1 MRSRLRTAASAIS
14 AERRSPCAAHE
25 VRLRLLEVLER
36 AAADRLQFALPLL
49 GGLRQQEPRARL
61 LDAGD
66 GGDEIVVAL
75 HELAG
80 FDGEQRRA
88 ALDQVAGPGDQ
99 LADPAGE
106 GREDRRRRVL
116 VDRDL
121 AVGRAFVAEGDLAH
135 RREPEARPLRVA
147 RPEGAVGLA
156 RTLLRTRHRVAGSGV
171 EAPEA
176 DHRRRHDHG
185 SAGRDPQAISPEARP
200 QRRIGLRGHERGSP
214 VGMFRETAQPS
225 PFRLRQPDGAMS
237 QGAC

>member
-14 AERRSPCAAHE
+14 AERRSPCAPTRSDCACSRSFSAPPRIACRSRCRFSA
-25 VRLRLLEVLER
+25 VCASRSRER
-36 AAADRLQFALPLL
+36 AFSTPATAVTRSFWPCTNSLASMANS
-49 GGLRQQEPRARL
+49 GAPRSTKSPGRAISWLTRP
-61 LDAGD
+61 
-66 GGDEIVVAL
+66 EI
-75 HELAG
+75 
-80 FDGEQRRA
+80 
-88 ALDQVAGPGDQ
+88 
-99 LADPAGE
+99 

-156 RTLLRTRHRVAGSGV
+156 RILLGTRHRVAGRGV

-200 QRRIGLRGHERGSP
+200 QRRVGLRGHERGSP
-214 VGMFRETAQPS
+214 VGMFRETAQT
-225 PFRLRQPDGAMS
+225 
-237 QGAC
+237 

>member
-1 MRSRLRTAASAIS
+1 MRSRLRTAASAMS
-14 AERRSPCAAHE
+14 AERRSPCAPTRSDCACSRSLSAPPRIACSSRCRFSA
-25 VRLRLLEVLER
+25 VC
-36 AAADRLQFALPLL
+36 ASS
-49 GGLRQQEPRARL
+49 EPRARL

-66 GGDEIVVAL
+66 RGDEVVLAL
-75 HELAG
+75 HELAR
-80 FDGEQRRA
+80 FDGEQGRA

-99 LADPAGE
+99 LADPAGI

-156 RTLLRTRHRVAGSGV
+156 RTLLGTRHRVAGRGV
-171 EAPEA
+171 EDPEA

-200 QRRIGLRGHERGSP
+200 QRRVGLRGHERGSP
-214 VGMFRETAQPS
+214 VGMFRETAQT
-225 PFRLRQPDGAMS
+225 
-237 QGAC
+237 